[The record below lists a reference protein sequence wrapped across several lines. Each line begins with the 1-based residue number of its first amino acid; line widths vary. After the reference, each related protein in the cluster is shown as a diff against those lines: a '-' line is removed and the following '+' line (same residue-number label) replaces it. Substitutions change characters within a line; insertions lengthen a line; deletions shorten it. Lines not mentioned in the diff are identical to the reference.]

1 MKSIETHAR
10 AFLTLD
16 ILSIGTVLGRNPL
29 FNFQTT
35 SIFSS
40 LFRRL
45 HSSKDD
51 NHLSILNQK
60 FHGYIWKPKILSKC
74 EFLFILQKK
83 FCFKEK
89 GGENLEEST
98 KKMLKRNCNMVTLT
112 ANQMVLA
119 QTQEDCCFTKKIFMR
134 HDSLGL
140 LRPVSFFVISHLV
153 DSNRTQSHHREVPR
167 WEIFMEQ

>member
-1 MKSIETHAR
+1 MAPSIFIFSIVLGSEYLSYVKYIETHAR

-16 ILSIGTVLGRNPL
+16 ILSLGTVLGPNPL

-40 LFRRL
+40 LFRRP
-45 HSSKDD
+45 HNSKDD

-83 FCFKEK
+83 FCFKKK

-134 HDSLGL
+134 HASLGL
-140 LRPVSFFVISHLV
+140 
-153 DSNRTQSHHREVPR
+153 
-167 WEIFMEQ
+167 

>member
-1 MKSIETHAR
+1 M
-10 AFLTLD
+10 
-16 ILSIGTVLGRNPL
+16 
-29 FNFQTT
+29 
-35 SIFSS
+35 
-40 LFRRL
+40 
-45 HSSKDD
+45 
-51 NHLSILNQK
+51 
-60 FHGYIWKPKILSKC
+60 
-74 EFLFILQKK
+74 
-83 FCFKEK
+83 EK

-167 WEIFMEQ
+167 WEISMEQELRFGLVWQLMRPVFSCFHRQIYFF